1 MGYDEQ
7 PTRIDSTASI
17 KIHTPANDGVYE
29 IYRDAFDRAPACFI
43 INCSHFQDSAIGTI
57 AAIQNQAIEASEIQI
72 RRRRK
77 QVSRSRSEIYF

>member
-29 IYRDAFDRAPACFI
+29 IYRDTFDRALPVILLIVNTFKILLLA
-43 INCSHFQDSAIGTI
+43 Q
-57 AAIQNQAIEASEIQI
+57 
-72 RRRRK
+72 
-77 QVSRSRSEIYF
+77 